1 MKKACL
7 VVHPVYQKNEIFKPD
22 SRLNRD
28 NCLAFFHELKTAFA
42 AKGYDLQTNDMI
54 STESADVVIYNE
66 MPKNTSAV
74 DKNKSA
80 VLLFESELIRPDN
93 WDLNNHKKFKY
104 IFTWNDAFVD
114 HKKYIKFN
122 FTDSSPIK
130 SKTFKEK
137 QKLCVLVSGNKYV
150 SHPKELY
157 SKRIEAIRWFEK
169 NHPND
174 LDLYGIGWDLY
185 IFKIPLF
192 SRVLNRF
199 TRLRKILGTRWALY
213 KGSVDSK
220 AELMQNYK
228 FSICY
233 ENAEGISGY
242 ITEKIFD
249 SMSAGCVPVYWG
261 APNIKHYIP
270 EQCFIDKTQFKSY
283 EDLYQYL
290 TSMTEAEYSQR
301 QLAISEYLKSEQ
313 HRLFEPAYNA
323 TVIAEELVNQ

>member
-7 VVHPVYQKNEIFKPD
+7 VVHPVYQKNEIFKPN

-42 AKGYDLQTNDMI
+42 AKGYDLQTDDMI

-66 MPKNTSAV
+66 MPKHISMV

-80 VLLFESELIRPDN
+80 VLLFESELIRSDN

-104 IFTWNDAFVD
+104 IFTWNDDFVD

-130 SKTFKEK
+130 LKTFKEK

-174 LDLYGIGWDLY
+174 LDLYGMGWNLY
-185 IFKIPLF
+185 TFKIPLF
-192 SRVLNRF
+192 SRVLNKL
-199 TRLRKILGTRWALY
+199 TKLRKVLGAKWVLY
-213 KGSVDSK
+213 KGAVDSK
-220 AELMQNYK
+220 ADLMQNYK

-233 ENAEGISGY
+233 ENAAGISGY

-249 SMSAGCVPVYWG
+249 SMAAGCIPVYWG
-261 APNIKHYIP
+261 APNIKQYVP
-270 EQCFIDKTQFKSY
+270 ELCFIDKTQFKTY
-283 EDLYQYL
+283 DELYQYL
-290 TSMTEAEYSQR
+290 MSMTESEYAKR
-301 QLAISEYLKSEQ
+301 QQAISQYLKSEQ

-323 TVIAEELVNQ
+323 AVIAENLVN

>member
-7 VVHPVYQKNEIFKPD
+7 VVHPAYQKNEIFAPN

-42 AKGYDLQTNDMI
+42 ANGYDLQTDDMI
-54 STESADVVIYNE
+54 STASADVVIYNE
-66 MPKNTSAV
+66 MPKRPSLV

-93 WDLNNHKKFKY
+93 WDINNHKNFKY
-104 IFTWNDAFVD
+104 IFTWNDDWVD
-114 HKKYIKFN
+114 QKKYFKFN
-122 FTDSSPIK
+122 FTDSSPIRLK
-130 SKTFKEK
+130 NFKEK
-137 QKLCVLVSGNKYV
+137 QKLCVLVSGNKHV
-150 SHPKELY
+150 DHPKELY

-174 LDLYGIGWDLY
+174 LDLYGMGWDLY
-185 IFKIPLF
+185 TFKNPLLSRIF
-192 SRVLNRF
+192 NRF
-199 TRLRKILGTRWALY
+199 TRLRKFLAAKWALY

-220 AELMQNYK
+220 ADLMQNYK

-233 ENAEGISGY
+233 ENAFGIAGY

-249 SMSAGCVPVYWG
+249 SMAAGCIPVYWG
-261 APNIKHYIP
+261 APNIKHYVP
-270 EQCFIDKTQFKSY
+270 ELCFIDKTQFRTY
-283 EDLYQYL
+283 EELYQYL
-290 TSMTEAEYSQR
+290 INMTESEYGQR
-301 QLAISEYLKSEQ
+301 QQAISAYLKSEQ

-323 TVIAEELVNQ
+323 NSTAQLLIKN